1 MHVRPKT
8 NSMTLTPYSIMKTSD
23 RTGKRFQKGDRNRT
37 PKLATSLLGAIA
49 LAVIS
54 TSSAHGQATFTNGTF
69 STDAVLTLAGPS
81 TSELYGVAFDSS
93 SNVTTGNG
101 YTFLEDPAEGGTVPV
116 SYGNGAS
123 SNFGNIFM
131 GKAGATTGDTNFN
144 TVLGTAQVPSNGSL
158 ILGGLTAGATY
169 DVLFLDDDN
178 RGGITGNRTFS
189 VTDGASSSA
198 SQQFEFDAENA
209 AGGTPGVPNVG
220 GYILE
225 QFTASGTTEDITLN
239 QANGNQLNAILVT
252 TATVPEPAV
261 WSMLLVGGV
270 LALAFRKSL
279 SARVG

>member
-1 MHVRPKT
+1 
-8 NSMTLTPYSIMKTSD
+8 MTLTPYSIMKTSD
-23 RTGKRFQKGDRNRT
+23 RTGKRFQKGNHNRT

-81 TSELYGVAFDSS
+81 TSELYGVDFGSS

-101 YTFLEDPAEGGTVPV
+101 YTFLEDPFDGGTVPV
-116 SYGNGAS
+116 SYGNGGS
-123 SNFGNIFM
+123 GQFGNIFM
-131 GKAGATTGDTNFN
+131 GSATTGDTNFN
-144 TVLGTAQVPSNGSL
+144 TVLGTSEVPGNGSL
-158 ILGGLTAGATY
+158 ILGGLTSGATY

-178 RGGITGNRTFS
+178 RSGITGNRTFS
-189 VTDGASSSA
+189 VTDGLSSSA
-198 SQQFEFDAENA
+198 SQQFEFDAEDA

-220 GYILE
+220 GYVLE

-252 TATVPEPAV
+252 QAVPEPAV

>member
-1 MHVRPKT
+1 MMHVRPKT

-23 RTGKRFQKGDRNRT
+23 RTGKRFQKGNRNRT

-54 TSSAHGQATFTNGTF
+54 TSSAHGQATFTSGTF

-81 TSELYGVAFDSS
+81 TSELYGVAFASG
-93 SNVTTGNG
+93 SNVTTGND
-101 YTFLEDPAEGGTVPV
+101 YSFLKDPVNGGTVPV
-116 SYGNGAS
+116 SYGTGINAQTPG
-123 SNFGNIFM
+123 FM
-131 GKAGATTGDTNFN
+131 GSATTGDANFD
-144 TVLGTAQVPSNGSL
+144 TVLNKGETPGNGSL
-158 ILGGLTAGATY
+158 VLGGLTLGTTY

-178 RGGITGNRTFS
+178 RSGIGGNRTFS
-189 VTDGASSSA
+189 VTDGLSSSA
-198 SQQFEFDAENA
+198 SQQFQFTAQN
-209 AGGTPGVPNVG
+209 GSGTPNIG

-225 QFTASGTTEDITLN
+225 QFTASGTTEDLTLN
-239 QANGNQLNAILVT
+239 QGNGSQLDAILVT